1 MGILEAIGYWIL
13 RKRFGLKVLGSVHPV
28 DDYFCRAVIH
38 EAGRLRP
45 GGLGGG
51 VQGGRLRGVEILV

>member
-1 MGILEAIGYWIL
+1 MGILEAIRYSIL
-13 RKRFGLKVLGSVHPV
+13 RKRFGLKVLGFVHPV
-28 DDYFCRAVIH
+28 DDYFCGVVVL

-51 VQGGRLRGVEILV
+51 VQGGRLRGLEISV